1 MTNNNGT
8 ASAPK
13 KQKINEK
20 KEPTLIS
27 DDDPFSIKKVNPKKT
42 SKDVFSDNKAADTTD
57 AMVSDVVQKSTDE
70 NKEDQGNIDLDVMD
84 GNLIPEGCN
93 VTIATLIDLLM
104 TTFYKQLS
112 PLNTSTSLIG
122 GSVDVMTYAVSR
134 LTDDAYV
141 YVDSYL
147 LQIITFQEN

>member
-1 MTNNNGT
+1 
-8 ASAPK
+8 
-13 KQKINEK
+13 
-20 KEPTLIS
+20 
-27 DDDPFSIKKVNPKKT
+27 
-42 SKDVFSDNKAADTTD
+42 
-57 AMVSDVVQKSTDE
+57 MVSDVVQKSMDE

-93 VTIATLIDLLM
+93 VTIAMLIDPLM

-134 LTDDAYV
+134 LTDDAYGNITLN
-141 YVDSYL
+141 YL